1 MQTKL
6 LQKFLWV
13 FMVIMALSGAYIYG
27 YILKANGD
35 NVEHLHTSWLVWMGY
50 IPYKDFFQHHNPL
63 TWYLFAPFVADL
75 IDNPNIFA
83 VFNIVGVVTLCLM
96 AYYQGKLFIL
106 NGEGK
111 TSALF
116 VAALMISSFS
126 ILWSTDFRPDTFMY
140 LFFFIGVYYLFL
152 YRRDNQAK
160 SLIFSFLCFFI
171 SFMFTQKILLN
182 MIIPGIMVL
191 YWLCTKKINMRDF
204 IYALIAPIVLFGA
217 FLLYLYNHDALE
229 VYWKA
234 NFIFNTYI
242 PDVFGE
248 HRIIFPPLEY
258 LEFYIFIPLGGL
270 AAIYF
275 LYRGNEMEVLFSLM
289 FIEETFLRLFYFSAF
304 LHYAIFWLILG
315 IMISVMW
322 IDKFPKIKRIMG
334 ILGVVYLVFMLGYN
348 YYATYSKEVKKFDL
362 LNGHEFAFQV
372 LTPCDYALNGYY
384 ATYNLKA
391 RDAGYYAIL
400 LGQIDVLG
408 EKTGIAPRD
417 DLNEL
422 IRTKKPKLVSGDIYW
437 DTYWEERGKKTPAH
451 EIHQYLLDTYYDY
464 SGLGNIFIL
473 KPQYQK
479 HRCVYNGKEWK
490 FMD

>member
-6 LQKFLWV
+6 LQRFLWL
-13 FMVIMALSGAYIYG
+13 FMIIMALSGAYIYG

-83 VFNIVGVVTLCLM
+83 IFNIVGVVTLCLI
-96 AYYQGKLFIL
+96 AYYQGKILIL
-106 NGEGK
+106 NGDSK
-111 TSALF
+111 TAALF
-116 VAALMISSFS
+116 VAAAMISSFS
-126 ILWSTDFRPDTFMY
+126 VLWSTDFRPDTFMY
-140 LFFFIGVYYLFL
+140 LAFFVGMYYLFL
-152 YRRDNQAK
+152 HLRTNTRK
-160 SLIFSFLCFFI
+160 SLVLSFFYFFI

-182 MIIPGIMVL
+182 MVIPGGAVL
-191 YWLCTKKINMRDF
+191 YWLCAKKISIRNF
-204 IYALIAPIVLFGA
+204 IYAIILPIVLFGA
-217 FLLYLYNHDALE
+217 FLLYLYYHDALE

-242 PDVFGE
+242 PDIFGK

-258 LEFYIFIPLGGL
+258 IDFYIFIPAGSC

-275 LYRGNEMEVLFSLM
+275 LYRGNDIETLCSLM
-289 FIEETFLRLFYFSAF
+289 FIEEAFLRIFYFSAF
-304 LHYAIFWLILG
+304 LHYSIFWLILG
-315 IMISVMW
+315 IMISVMFA
-322 IDKFPKIKRIMG
+322 DKFPKNKRILC
-334 ILGVVYLVFMLGYN
+334 ILGVIYLLFMWGYN
-348 YYATYSKEVKKFDL
+348 YYATYRKEIKNFEF

-372 LTPCDYALNGYY
+372 LTPCDYALNGYFS
-384 ATYNLKA
+384 TYNLKA
-391 RDAGYYAIL
+391 KDAGYYSIL

-422 IRTKKPKLVSGDIYW
+422 IRTKKPKIVTAGIYW
-437 DTYWEERGKKTPAH
+437 DTYWEERGRKVPAH
-451 EIHQYLLDTYYDY
+451 KIDQYLLDTYYEH

-479 HRCVYNGKEWK
+479 HQCVYNGKEWK